1 MGVEEKNRNET
12 LSRIAA
18 DLFVNPKGGEEL
30 SSKIH
35 RLRDEIKKV
44 IESGDTIFGKFH
56 ELVESFREIIPEEKQ
71 RYNAAIKALSTT
83 SKLSRQEIV
92 KAVNN
97 QLEELK
103 ILEKGL
109 VPALPGG
116 RDELTVMEAKAREMR
131 DEISKLREKIA
142 QLESEEKEILNG
154 MEVRKK
160 ETELVGK
167 AVGELFTDIGAEIT
181 YIKKKVEEFTAE
193 STPSQ
198 PIPPMDSAKNDVP
211 GEEKGG
217 GEQKSEILESSGP
230 QDTEYQ
236 KKCPMCGGR
245 MNFQISEGMWM
256 CYSCAYE
263 ESKEE
268 KGSGEQKNE
277 ILGFSTPQDTEYQ
290 KKCPMCGGQMNFHSS
305 EEMWVCYACAYE
317 EKKDEV
323 QGKSEKKSEHTDAP
337 KPTSASEPIFDFP
350 PPPAFP
356 LEPLSPDEY
365 EESKEQP
372 SPSNNKQPS
381 SKKKACPVCRK
392 KMNWHET
399 EKAWRCPFCEYERR
413 I

>member
-1 MGVEEKNRNET
+1 
-12 LSRIAA
+12 
-18 DLFVNPKGGEEL
+18 
-30 SSKIH
+30 
-35 RLRDEIKKV
+35 
-44 IESGDTIFGKFH
+44 
-56 ELVESFREIIPEEKQ
+56 
-71 RYNAAIKALSTT
+71 
-83 SKLSRQEIV
+83 
-92 KAVNN
+92 
-97 QLEELK
+97 
-103 ILEKGL
+103 
-109 VPALPGG
+109 
-116 RDELTVMEAKAREMR
+116 
-131 DEISKLREKIA
+131 
-142 QLESEEKEILNG
+142 
-154 MEVRKK
+154 
-160 ETELVGK
+160 
-167 AVGELFTDIGAEIT
+167 
-181 YIKKKVEEFTAE
+181 
-193 STPSQ
+193 
-198 PIPPMDSAKNDVP
+198 
-211 GEEKGG
+211 
-217 GEQKSEILESSGP
+217 
-230 QDTEYQ
+230 
-236 KKCPMCGGR
+236 MCGGR

-317 EKKDEV
+317 ELKKDEV
-323 QGKSEKKSEHTDAP
+323 QGKSEKKSEHTNAP
-337 KPTSASEPIFDFP
+337 KPTSTSEPTFDFP

-413 I
+413 IESKLQHRHFFQDDIAI